1 MKSTAERAILD
12 VLTVGP
18 NRVNW
23 GRALN
28 GICESDY
35 SVVRLILQRCP
46 CQSGD
51 AVLQLAASMDGS
63 NGMQVV
69 TYDVN
74 DNMNDNEPELMLLS

>member
-1 MKSTAERAILD
+1 MKSTAERALLD
-12 VLTVGP
+12 VLTVGH
-18 NRVNW
+18 
-23 GRALN
+23 
-28 GICESDY
+28 ESDY

-51 AVLQLAASMDGS
+51 AVFQLAASMDGS

-69 TYDVN
+69 TYNAN